1 MMTTESTG
9 AQNFIPRPRKTFY
22 HPNAKGTGTALRL
35 ELHPAH
41 EETEGSIFATL
52 ASQRSV
58 TERTADGGVSFA
70 SFDWTNAICLKL
82 DLMDLAQMLDVF
94 HGLRESAGEG
104 KGLFHRSAN
113 ATAVIRLEH
122 NLEPVEGYL
131 LDVSKKKTGEE
142 AARRLHFFLNL
153 VHTDFDTV
161 GKARSVSNDNG
172 RSFVGLCFFQ
182 CLYKL
187 ICICSHSTL
196 SNIYVAVGHEHCTK
210 ILLL

>member
-1 MMTTESTG
+1 MMTTESIG
-9 AQNFIPRPRKTFY
+9 PQNFIPRPRKTFY

-52 ASQRSV
+52 APQRSV

-94 HGLRESAGEG
+94 HGLRESAGDG

-142 AARRLHFFLNL
+142 AARRLHFFLKQTEARAVSLLIEQALLFIAFGIPQVIPRRTAVKNREKTL
-153 VHTDFDTV
+153 PAQEMVSAVV
-161 GKARSVSNDNG
+161 G
-172 RSFVGLCFFQ
+172 
-182 CLYKL
+182 
-187 ICICSHSTL
+187 
-196 SNIYVAVGHEHCTK
+196 
-210 ILLL
+210 